1 MENNISKPLGLTR
14 QVGSV
19 GSVSTKPTTGV
30 SAPKLD
36 LKAVKAKGSSDLME
50 FRNKTCIYLGATD
63 DPKPYYPNKKDPITG
78 KTLKD
83 ASGNALKETVPTGY
97 TYILSEFG
105 TSRQVRV
112 VLQSL
117 QKLEDLSFYEINGKG
132 YKLDAFDFLIE
143 ECSVVRYEQ

>member
-1 MENNISKPLGLTR
+1 MENNISKPLGVTR
-14 QVGSV
+14 QVGSI
-19 GSVSTKPTTGV
+19 SAKPTTGV
-30 SAPKLD
+30 TAPKLD

-63 DPKPYYPNKKDPITG
+63 EPKPYYPNKKDPITG

-83 ASGNALKETVPTGY
+83 ASGNALKETVATGY

-105 TSRQVRV
+105 TSRQVRI
-112 VLQSL
+112 VLQNS
-117 QKLEDLSFYEINGKG
+117 QKLEDLAFYEINGKG